1 LTQSVPA
8 FSPLNS
14 LQETATAQPEEAS
27 VLIRG
32 GEFKGTKVEKIQIE
46 PNTKSIAIDWMSQN
60 KDSVI
65 TLQGPDQKT
74 YTVTNTSQDTG
85 MFEGAFHHQMK
96 VNTPTAG
103 TWKLKVKQPK
113 KESYL
118 MQVAYESEL
127 NEDLQ

>member
-1 LTQSVPA
+1 
-8 FSPLNS
+8 
-14 LQETATAQPEEAS
+14 
-27 VLIRG
+27 LIRG

-103 TWKLKVKQPK
+103 TWKLKV
-113 KESYL
+113 
-118 MQVAYESEL
+118 
-127 NEDLQ
+127 

>member
-1 LTQSVPA
+1 
-8 FSPLNS
+8 PLNS

-85 MFEGAFHHQMK
+85 MFEGA
-96 VNTPTAG
+96 
-103 TWKLKVKQPK
+103 
-113 KESYL
+113 
-118 MQVAYESEL
+118 
-127 NEDLQ
+127 